1 MQAHIKKKKKFGL
14 YKYPSFIIIHKD
26 IFILITWSYTTCM
39 QTIVLN
45 HFLIK
50 EWYIYNTKTKTG
62 FFSSTENPAL
72 VLQLLPDPKI
82 QPCGMITMQIS

>member
-1 MQAHIKKKKKFGL
+1 
-14 YKYPSFIIIHKD
+14 
-26 IFILITWSYTTCM
+26 M
-39 QTIVLN
+39 QTTVLN

-50 EWYIYNTKTKTG
+50 EWYIYDTKTKTG

-82 QPCGMITMQIS
+82 QPCGMITMQIR